1 MHTVIIGGFLGA
13 GKTTVLMAL
22 ARYLT
27 EHSDSPENCVVILEN
42 EISEQGVDNQLLG
55 AQGFRVRNIF
65 SGCICCGSSG
75 ALCQDVEQIHRAYNP
90 QWLIIEATGMAYP
103 DSIRR
108 TLERELAIH
117 AKILTVVDA
126 KRWPR
131 VLLGLRQFVES
142 QLIGADVVLVT
153 KIDLIEQEKLETVLA
168 QISALTGCARVYP
181 VRATRLRDHCDLDML
196 LSSLTKPE

>member
-1 MHTVIIGGFLGA
+1 MHTIIIGGFLGA

-27 EHSDSPENCVVILEN
+27 ERSDSPENCVVILEN

-75 ALCQDVEQIHRAYNP
+75 ALCQDVELIRREYNP

-108 TLERELAIH
+108 TLEQELAIH
-117 AKILTVVDA
+117 AGILTVVDA

-131 VLLGLRQFVES
+131 VLVGLRQFVES
-142 QLIGADVVLVT
+142 QLIGADAVLVT
-153 KIDLIEQEKLETVLA
+153 KIDLIGAPQLEQVLE
-168 QISALTGCARVYP
+168 QIPAFSGCAPVYP
-181 VRATRLRDHCDLDML
+181 VCATRLEAECDLGA
-196 LSSLTKPE
+196 LTARLTA

>member
-27 EHSDSPENCVVILEN
+27 ERSDSPENCVVILEN

-153 KIDLIEQEKLETVLA
+153 KVDLIGTPQLEQVLE
-168 QISALTGCARVYP
+168 QITAFSGCAPVYP
-181 VRATRLRDHCDLDML
+181 VCATRLEAECDLGA
-196 LSSLTKPE
+196 LTARLKA